1 MTTAT
6 FNAATVKQTAF
17 IESLLN
23 DKAINDGVADSIRG
37 ALGAMTSRQASE
49 WIDWLKS
56 CPKRPQ
62 AQQPKEVVN
71 FDGLRKLFAKA
82 SQNLKRP
89 RIVLDLN
96 GEALTVKLMTQ
107 GGHVGSINFAT
118 GTFAD
123 GTWFGRVETNGE
135 LTASRN
141 MTAQVR
147 ELITELSIDPVAAA
161 KRHAHLTGN
170 CCFCNRKL
178 DDARSTAAGYG
189 PVCAGNYG
197 LPWGADEPEVV
208 SYGEALGE

>member
-6 FNAATVKQTAF
+6 FNPASSKQVNF
-17 IESLLN
+17 INSLL
-23 DKAINDGVADSIRG
+23 DGKVVDGDMVADVRDMLANNLTG
-37 ALGAMTSRQASE
+37 RQASD
-49 WIDWLKS
+49 IIGVLLALPSK
-56 CPKRPQ
+56 PKAQ
-62 AQQPKEVVN
+62 APKEVVN
-71 FDGLRKLFAKA
+71 FDGLRALFAKA
-82 SQNLKRP
+82 SQQLKRP

-96 GEALTVKLMTQ
+96 GQALMVKLMTT
-107 GGHVGSINFAT
+107 GGHIGSINFAT
-118 GTFAD
+118 GSFNE
-123 GTWFGRVETNGE
+123 GTWYGRVETNGE

-147 ELITELSIDPVAAA
+147 ELISELSVDPVAAA

-197 LPWGADEPEVV
+197 LPWGEE
-208 SYGEALGE
+208 